1 MQKLLVL
8 TLSLWLCSFSESR
21 SNNPAR
27 EGLKWLSLKEAS
39 TKVKAENK
47 LILIDLY
54 TDWCSWC
61 KVMDKNTYTNKE
73 LIKYVNEKFYAV
85 KLNAETR
92 ETISWLGKDF
102 TYDDRYKVN
111 TYALYL
117 TQGQLA
123 FPTTVIIPARLGS
136 AGHSW
141 LFKAPGNGTNPEI
154 FRRKQVW
161 EAAFPGF
168 SELLQSQLVTK

>member
-123 FPTTVIIPARLGS
+123 FPTTVIIPADGS
-136 AGHSW
+136 APQAIPGYLKPQEMELVLKYFGENRYGKQPFQDFQNS
-141 LFKAPGNGTNPEI
+141 FKAS
-154 FRRKQVW
+154 W
-161 EAAFPGF
+161 
-168 SELLQSQLVTK
+168 